1 VAAPEASAFLTVGP
15 VDPLPQRLNDLLRD
29 RDGRRLQTRRRTYE
43 LQRRWVVYVSSRTG
57 RSEVYVRPFPSGD
70 LDYKVSVEGGGQPRW
85 RSGTELFFLTLD
97 ANMTSTRVAAGKTF
111 ESAVPQKLFAT
122 GIPPLWFLHNNAIY
136 DVTQDGQRF
145 IMPVIPRDEYH
156 AYIADEL
163 AGAGAEI
170 AARWTTVPRRTDP
183 ALRAVRQPI

>member
-1 VAAPEASAFLTVGP
+1 M
-15 VDPLPQRLNDLLRD
+15 
-29 RDGRRLQTRRRTYE
+29 
-43 LQRRWVVYVSSRTG
+43 
-57 RSEVYVRPFPSGD
+57 
-70 LDYKVSVEGGGQPRW
+70 SVEGGGQPRW

-122 GIPPLWFLHNNAIY
+122 GIPPLWFLHNNPIY

-170 AARWTTVPRRTDP
+170 AARWTTGTTSNGSRSASSPATDLTCWRERGN
-183 ALRAVRQPI
+183 AASKAT

>member
-1 VAAPEASAFLTVGP
+1 
-15 VDPLPQRLNDLLRD
+15 
-29 RDGRRLQTRRRTYE
+29 
-43 LQRRWVVYVSSRTG
+43 
-57 RSEVYVRPFPSGD
+57 
-70 LDYKVSVEGGGQPRW
+70 VSVEGGGQPRW

-122 GIPPLWFLHNNAIY
+122 GIPPLWFLHNNPIY

-170 AARWTTVPRRTDP
+170 DARWTTGTTSNGSRSASSPATDLTCC
-183 ALRAVRQPI
+183 ASLRAHLHFAPELIVEDAQVRNVLRHPHLSGRGRGEDGPKRCVGVQQSLEHPGDSNAPAV